1 MVAPANRKAGGSEA
15 LGRQMDFYTVRSL
28 LNFLPGLAGS
38 EEQERLNALI
48 ETISTRAQ
56 PVIVTVDPV
65 DEETDPVDLPDGS
78 GAVDVYT
85 MKFAVEH
92 QNAWEG
98 ATPTLKNSLIGVHGF
113 TADNLSV
120 IFHAGI

>member
-28 LNFLPGLAGS
+28 LDFLPGLAGS
-38 EEQERLNALI
+38 EAQERLNAMI
-48 ETISTRAQ
+48 EAISTRAQ

-65 DEETDPVDLPDGS
+65 DAETDPVDLPDAS
-78 GAVDVYT
+78 GEVNVYT

-98 ATPTLKNSLIGVHGF
+98 ATPSLKDTLIGVHGF
-113 TADNLSV
+113 TAGNLSV
-120 IFHAGI
+120 IFHDGI